1 MPVAEKSDEIAK
13 KTQAAVVTVL
23 EQTVD
28 EEGGGDIG
36 AGVRAVGSDT
46 PLTETTDA
54 SHPPG
59 VQP

>member
-1 MPVAEKSDEIAK
+1 
-13 KTQAAVVTVL
+13 VVTVL
-23 EQTVD
+23 EQTVE